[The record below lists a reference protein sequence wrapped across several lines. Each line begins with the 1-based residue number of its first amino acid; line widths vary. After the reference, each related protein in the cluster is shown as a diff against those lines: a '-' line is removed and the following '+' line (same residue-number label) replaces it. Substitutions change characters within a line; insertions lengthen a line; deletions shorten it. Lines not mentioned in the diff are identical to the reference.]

1 MRRRGVKLGFKG
13 HLMKRVSVLIA
24 ALVLSLFAVSAVA
37 ADVKVGVVNFDKVM
51 QGYKEGQKVTKE
63 LDARLEKAI
72 GEVKRKKEQLKS
84 MREALERDAS
94 KLSLTELKDRQRKL
108 DDMNLEYTRMAQD
121 HLRELQRK
129 ETELQR
135 KITIEIARMV
145 SIVAKEEGYT
155 VILVNPTSGVIYA
168 PDTIDLT
175 DKVIKK
181 LNSQ

>member
-1 MRRRGVKLGFKG
+1 MGFKG
-13 HLMKRVSVLIA
+13 HLMKRVSIIIT
-24 ALVLSLFAVSAVA
+24 ALVLSLFAISAVA
-37 ADVKVGVVNFDKVM
+37 ADVRVGVVNFERVV

-63 LDARLEKAI
+63 LDARLEAAI
-72 GEVKRKKEQLKS
+72 SEVKKKKEQLKS
-84 MREALERDAS
+84 MRESLERDAN
-94 KLSLTELKDRQRKL
+94 KLSLDELKERQRKL

-121 HLRELQRK
+121 HLRELQEK

-145 SIVAKEEGYT
+145 SVVAKEEGYT
-155 VILVNPTSGVIYA
+155 VILIDPTSGVIYA
-168 PDTIDLT
+168 PESVDLT

>member
-1 MRRRGVKLGFKG
+1 
-13 HLMKRVSVLIA
+13 MKRVSIIIT
-24 ALVLSLFAVSAVA
+24 ALVLSLFTISAVA
-37 ADVKVGVVNFDKVM
+37 AEVKIGVVNFELVL

-72 GEVKRKKEQLKS
+72 SEIKKKKEQLKS
-84 MREALERDAS
+84 MKESLERDAS
-94 KLSLTELKDRQRKL
+94 KLSITELKERQRKL

-121 HLRELQRK
+121 HLRQLQKK

-135 KITIEIARMV
+135 KITIDIAKMV

-155 VILVNPTSGVIYA
+155 IILVNPTSGILYA

-175 DKVIKK
+175 NKVIRK